1 MRVDIAN
8 ENARVVNRYKETLL
22 IERRINNLL
31 NSIVKYFNLI

>member
-22 IERRINNLL
+22 IERRI
-31 NSIVKYFNLI
+31 